1 MGFNHQLVQRNLGLQ
16 KFVLHCT
23 KMIDKAADSL
33 ITAPV
38 LRRSKSFRDCP
49 TGAQPKGNMIMA
61 AKSKPEVIANETAEA
76 VTKAGADAM
85 RKGIEKT
92 VEMTKSQFE
101 KAAKSAGD
109 VASFN
114 KETVEALVK
123 SANATAKGVEAF
135 NAEVVSYSKQSIEDT
150 VAAAKAMMGARS
162 VKEFVE
168 LHTDFS
174 KTAFDAMVN
183 QSTKM
188 ADLLMG
194 TAKDAFEP
202 IQSRAAA
209 VVEKVQSLRPT
220 L

>member
-1 MGFNHQLVQRNLGLQ
+1 MA
-16 KFVLHCT
+16 T
-23 KMIDKAADSL
+23 K
-33 ITAPV
+33 
-38 LRRSKSFRDCP
+38 
-49 TGAQPKGNMIMA
+49 
-61 AKSKPEVIANETAEA
+61 AKPATVVNETAEA
-76 VTKAGADAM
+76 VTKAGADAV

-135 NAEVVSYSKQSIEDT
+135 NAEVVAFSKQSIEDT
-150 VAAAKAMMGARS
+150 IAAAKAMMGARS
-162 VKEFVE
+162 MKEFVE
-168 LHTDFS
+168 LQTDFS
-174 KTAFDAMVN
+174 KSSFDAMVN

-188 ADLLMG
+188 ADLFMG
-194 TAKDAFEP
+194 TAKDAIEP
-202 IQSRAAA
+202 IQARAAT
-209 VVEKVQSLRPT
+209 VVEHVQSLRPT